1 MSGKITF
8 CGNIL
13 VDSVKTITSWP
24 EQGMLVPITGVRR
37 SVGGCV
43 CNTGVDLKILDPSVE
58 VRANG
63 KVGTDDAGNFA
74 VSVLESKG
82 VDCSQVRRI
91 EDVPTT
97 FTDVMSVEGTGERT
111 FFNMHGADSRLL
123 PEDIEV
129 EKLGCDIFHLGY
141 LLLLD
146 GLDAPDRQYGTKAA
160 RLLAAV
166 RATGI
171 KTSVDIVSEQSK
183 RFPEIVRP
191 ALRHC
196 DYLVVNEIEGSLA
209 TGIPCRGADG
219 QVSAAALLEI
229 AKALFALGVREKVVL
244 HCPEMSVCRSADGET
259 CVVPSLELPPDWI
272 RGTVGAGDAF
282 CAGML
287 YSFLSGLSDEAG
299 MRLASCAAAANL
311 TATDSISG
319 AMSLKDTLEL
329 ETRFARRKISKG
341 LV

>member
-1 MSGKITF
+1 MNKKITF

-13 VDSVKTITSWP
+13 VDSVKSITSWP

-43 CNTGVDLKILDPSVE
+43 CNTGVDLKILDPSVD

-63 KVGTDDAGNFA
+63 KVGADDAGDFA
-74 VSVLESKG
+74 LSVLESKG
-82 VDCSQVRRI
+82 IDCSQVRRM
-91 EDVPTT
+91 ENVPTT

-123 PEDIEV
+123 PDDIDV
-129 EKLGCDIFHLGY
+129 AKLESDIFHLGY

-146 GLDAPDRQYGTKAA
+146 GLDAPDAQYGTKAA
-160 RLLAAV
+160 SLLAKIQA
-166 RATGI
+166 AGI
-171 KTSVDIVSEQSK
+171 KTSVDIVSEKTK

-191 ALRHC
+191 ALKYC
-196 DYLVVNEIEGSLA
+196 DYLVINEIEGTLA
-209 TGIPCRGADG
+209 TGLPGRGADG
-219 QVSAAALLEI
+219 RITAGALLKI
-229 AKALFALGVREKVVL
+229 AEALFALGVREKVVL
-244 HCPEMSVCRSADGET
+244 HCPEMSVCRSADGKT
-259 CVVPSLELPPDWI
+259 CILPSLALPPDWI
-272 RGTVGAGDAF
+272 KGTVGAGDAF

-287 YSFLSGLSDEAG
+287 YSFLSGMSNEDG

-319 AMSLKDTLEL
+319 AMPLTETLAL
-329 ETRFARRKISKG
+329 EKQFARRKI
-341 LV
+341 LEV